1 MALLHLRCIQ
11 VHKELIIQLELILSR
26 VSQHIL
32 QFNLIFT
39 QLSQFNT
46 LYNSGDKDTNNISLF
61 KETTTY
67 FSLNATIN
75 DTKKPPIYF
84 YIEGFKKKGS
94 YLLSHKRSTIGVT
107 RLNFSVRNGKRW
119 NPCAIAT

>member
-1 MALLHLRCIQ
+1 MTFLHLWRIQ
-11 VHKELIIQLELILSR
+11 VHKELIVQLKLILCR

-61 KETTTY
+61 KETRTY
-67 FSLNATIN
+67 FSINATFK
-75 DTKKPPIYF
+75 DTKKPPIHF
-84 YIEGFKKKGS
+84 YIEGFKKNGS